1 MFTTLAGDIRKREIL
16 KMTAIECERIC
27 KCSICGGIIYVR
39 NPCHVIAHS
48 DGSSSYVHEKCWKG
62 LKKEINAQ
70 SCKDNERLYNKLQL
84 DYNTKEDFM
93 ELKIVFDDKTLDVLG
108 KLADRLG
115 CSCVD
120 KSEIVPKAT
129 DVRVEESSTEKK
141 EDKKETDVP
150 VSEVAYSFPQ
160 LQKAAAE
167 LARSGK
173 RDELKDIINS
183 FGVPAITDIPENK
196 YNEFALRIREAGG
209 VI

>member
-1 MFTTLAGDIRKREIL
+1 MFTTLAGDTKKREIL

-27 KCSICGGIIYVR
+27 KCSICNGIIYVR
-39 NPCHVIAHS
+39 NPCHVITHS
-48 DGSSSYVHEKCWKG
+48 DGSSSYVHEDCWKG

-120 KSEIVPKAT
+120 RSEIVPKAT
-129 DVRVEESSTEKK
+129 YVHVEESSTEKK
-141 EDKKETDVP
+141 EEKEETAVP
-150 VSEVAYSFPQ
+150 VSEVAYSFEQLQACAGKLVQEGKREELFKIIQDMGLVSLPQ
-160 LQKAAAE
+160 LQE
-167 LARSGK
+167 SQ
-173 RDELKDIINS
+173 
-183 FGVPAITDIPENK
+183 
-196 YNEFALRIREAGG
+196 YNNFALKLREIGG
-209 VI
+209 VL